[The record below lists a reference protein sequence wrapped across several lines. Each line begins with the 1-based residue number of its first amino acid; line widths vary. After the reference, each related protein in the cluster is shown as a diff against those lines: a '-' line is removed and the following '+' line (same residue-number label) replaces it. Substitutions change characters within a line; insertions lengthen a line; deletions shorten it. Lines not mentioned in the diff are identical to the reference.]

1 MKVIN
6 VKVIVI
12 LAIIALGV
20 VFFWPGEKA
29 KTGLACYQTSDEQ
42 VREFVKNDYLQRM
55 KRWDT
60 DEQFLGTKTPKIT
73 WVEKIKRYS
82 TDAEDEKTLLVP
94 FKAEGP
100 EGKIMYFGMY
110 HCEEGYVEYATD

>member
-6 VKVIVI
+6 AKAIVI
-12 LAIIALGV
+12 LVAIALV
-20 VFFWPGEKA
+20 VAFFWPVEK
-29 KTGLACYQTSDEQ
+29 GPACYQTSDEQ
-42 VREFVKNDYLQRM
+42 VRAFVKNDFLQRM

-60 DEQFLGTKTPKIT
+60 DTQLLGTRTPKIT
-73 WVEKIKRYS
+73 WVEKIQRYS
-82 TDAEDEKTLLVP
+82 TDVEDEKNLLVP